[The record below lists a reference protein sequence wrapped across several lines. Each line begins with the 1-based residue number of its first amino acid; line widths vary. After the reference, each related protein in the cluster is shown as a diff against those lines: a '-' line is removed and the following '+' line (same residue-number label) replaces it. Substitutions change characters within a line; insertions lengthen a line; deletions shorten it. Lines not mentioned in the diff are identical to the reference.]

1 MSDQE
6 TEEPV
11 VFRKI
16 NRKRPVNARKPTQ
29 VEKPAPKEA
38 DEENS
43 DEESS
48 EEATSGSNDE
58 AGPIK
63 VKRGLFSDRNKRLRK
78 NPLMQKSKK
87 RANPQGNEESGS
99 ESSSA
104 DSSSSNEERQKALD
118 IDDQIKSSRTAQS
131 DVPRD
136 MGATKVSEVDT
147 ERDKDYQAQFERVQ
161 KELEEKGA
169 QPGTSGEKIYR
180 GLKMYGAKAAKD
192 TVKGKASSGL
202 NHYGPIRN
210 QQFMRASVRWDF
222 APDICKDYKE
232 TGFCTFGDSCKF
244 LHDRSDYK
252 HGWEI
257 EAEWQKQQAEK
268 NKQEEDYTID
278 SDED

>member
-1 MSDQE
+1 MSDAE
-6 TEEPV
+6 ADEPV
-11 VFRKI
+11 VFKKTF
-16 NRKRPVNARKPTQ
+16 RKRPVNVRKTEAEEVKPKPT
-29 VEKPAPKEA
+29 
-38 DEENS
+38 EEDNS
-43 DEESS
+43 DEVS
-48 EEATSGSNDE
+48 EDSEGSKSEDE
-58 AGPIK
+58 AVPIK
-63 VKRGLFSDRNKRLRK
+63 VRRGLFSNRNKRLKK
-78 NPLMQKSKK
+78 NPMMQNSKK
-87 RANPQGNEESGS
+87 RANPMGDVSDEEGTSEETS
-99 ESSSA
+99 ES
-104 DSSSSNEERQKALD
+104 DEERKKALD
-118 IDDQIKSSRTAQS
+118 IDDNIKSSGIAES
-131 DVPRD
+131 EVPKD
-136 MGATKVSEVDT
+136 MGATKLSEIDT

-161 KELEEKGA
+161 KNLQDNDQ

-257 EAEWQKQQAEK
+257 EAEWQKKQAALK
-268 NKQEEDYTID
+268 NNEEVDYTIH